1 MKKKIAAVSV
11 ALMLL
16 SGVVSAASIN
26 GNYNGNPIVIV
37 TSNGKALEIDEV
49 PAQIIDGHTLVPIS
63 LLRQIGAS
71 VTWDAKTYGVDVKM
85 SGSSSS
91 VVKGLS
97 QDEAEKLITYTEII
111 RFLNVMND
119 QAYIM
124 ANLRTSLTLATTK
137 TQKDQVAQSAKTI
150 NIAKA
155 NEFSKKF
162 ESFNIL
168 TLNEKKELMNTASSV
183 NGIKIALEN
192 GSGDT
197 VNSELLKFKNNV
209 TVLTKK
215 YDALLQQSEIAL
227 ANKY

>member
-1 MKKKIAAVSV
+1 MKKKIVAVSA

-85 SGSSSS
+85 SGSSNSA
-91 VVKGLS
+91 VKGLS

-119 QAYIM
+119 QAYYI

-137 TQKDQVAQSAKTI
+137 TQKDQVAQSAKNI
-150 NIAKA
+150 NIAEA
-155 NEFSKKF
+155 NKFSKKF

-168 TLNEKKELMNTASSV
+168 TLNEKKELMNTANSL
-183 NGIKIALEN
+183 NGIKIALES
-192 GSGDT
+192 GSGDIAD
-197 VNSELLKFKNNV
+197 SELLKFKNNV

-215 YDALLQQSEIAL
+215 YDALLLQSEIAL